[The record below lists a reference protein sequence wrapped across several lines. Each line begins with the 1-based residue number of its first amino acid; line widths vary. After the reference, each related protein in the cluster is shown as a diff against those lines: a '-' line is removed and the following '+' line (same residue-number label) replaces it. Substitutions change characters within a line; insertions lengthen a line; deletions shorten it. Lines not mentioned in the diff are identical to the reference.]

1 MLNNKYGKLT
11 VVKLLYKKKR
21 NYYECI
27 CDCGNIVIKREDRLI
42 EQGENAFCG
51 HCVHI
56 NTAKWRKDLKELYGL
71 EIVFPSNTKHPL
83 SHTVKNIY
91 SRCFNPD
98 DPFYHNYGGRGIT
111 VEVTK

>member
-51 HCVHI
+51 HCVH
-56 NTAKWRKDLKELYGL
+56 NTAKWRKDLKELYSL

-91 SRCFNPD
+91 FRCFNPD
-98 DPFYHNYGGRGIT
+98 DPFYHNYGGRGTT